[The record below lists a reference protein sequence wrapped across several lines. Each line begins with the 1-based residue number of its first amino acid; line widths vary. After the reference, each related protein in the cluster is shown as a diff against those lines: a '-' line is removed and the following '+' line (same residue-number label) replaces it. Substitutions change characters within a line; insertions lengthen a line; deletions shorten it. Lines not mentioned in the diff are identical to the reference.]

1 MRHLRSTARSA
12 RTLAAVV
19 CAFAMPIDAGVPAL
33 AQTANVETINVGT
46 FGQGIGPWCID
57 VAQDRGFFDQA
68 GVKVASTI
76 VLYGD
81 APIISALISRQVD
94 IVFAGTGTL
103 VPQANGQT
111 DQIAVVGGGEGYP
124 VSLVAPDSIT
134 SAAQLVGKTIDM
146 PDKSSSL
153 TIIGTKQVDALV
165 GKGKWNAI
173 YSGGAN
179 AAHFALLAGGQ
190 VQAVLVND
198 PVTLPPDQHLHILA
212 RLNAGQAYNNGPILT
227 TKAFL
232 QAKPQAAIRFLAGVA
247 AGCNYILNPKNRTV
261 SIDILSKYSE
271 VDREACA
278 QAYDFYVA
286 GPQRGRTPPFD
297 ARLDR
302 KAYVAAVNLLKEAG
316 TVTEKNWDPL
326 SVVDESYL
334 DKALKIAGK
343 LH

>member
-1 MRHLRSTARSA
+1 MRQFMALG
-12 RTLAAVV
+12 
-19 CAFAMPIDAGVPAL
+19 FAL
-33 AQTANVETINVGT
+33 AVLINSGAAWAQGAPETITVGT
-46 FGQGIGPWCID
+46 FGQGIGPWCFY

-68 GVKVASTI
+68 GVKVTNRI
-76 VLYGD
+76 TLYGD
-81 APIISALISRQVD
+81 APIISALVSRQVD
-94 IVFAGTGTL
+94 VVFGGTGTL

-111 DQIAVVGGGEGYP
+111 DQIVVVGGGEGYP

-134 SAAQLVGKTIDM
+134 SPAQLVGKTIDM

-165 GKGKWNAI
+165 GKGKWNPI

-179 AAHFALLAGGQ
+179 AAHFALIAGGQ

-232 QAKPQAAIRFLAGVA
+232 HDKPQAAIRFLAGIA
-247 AGCNYILNPKNRTV
+247 AGCNFILNPKNRTAA
-261 SIDILSKYSE
+261 IDILAKDSE
-271 VDREACA
+271 VDRDSCA
-278 QAYDFYVA
+278 LAYDFYVT
-286 GPQRGRTPPFD
+286 GPQRGRTPPAD

-302 KAYVAAVNLLKEAG
+302 KAYAAAVQLLKEAG
-316 TVTEKNWDPL
+316 TITNTSWDPM

-334 DKALKIAGK
+334 DQALKIARN